1 MLRVH
6 LFKLES
12 QSLEEPDMPS
22 KAKGIVKTLQK
33 PCEPGHVVRV
43 MTAAERVADIKA
55 FGEDIRRTKQSAV
68 EFLQRAGIVDETGS
82 LAKPYR
88 TI

>member
-1 MLRVH
+1 
-6 LFKLES
+6 
-12 QSLEEPDMPS
+12 MPN
-22 KAKGIVKTLQK
+22 KAKEIVKTVHQAVGS
-33 PCEPGHVVRV
+33 GHVVRV
-43 MTAAERVADIKA
+43 MTAEERVADIKA

-68 EFLQRAGIVDETGS
+68 EFLQRADIVDETGS